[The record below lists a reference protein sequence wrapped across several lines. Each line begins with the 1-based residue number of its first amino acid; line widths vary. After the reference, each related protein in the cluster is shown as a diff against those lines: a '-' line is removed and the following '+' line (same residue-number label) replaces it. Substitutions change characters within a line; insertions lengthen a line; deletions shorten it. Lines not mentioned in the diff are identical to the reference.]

1 MMPFLRLLRW
11 IPRWVWAVIAVVIA
25 AFLVWAY
32 IQGLVCD
39 RNNAVRQLDRAR
51 LEAAALESALE
62 WRREQAARQQQAL
75 EARETELQR
84 VRDEH
89 SQQLEALDQLEQT
102 DDETADWTGVAVPGA
117 VRDWLRQL
125 PGEVDRTDRDNPEST
140 GVSADATARAEAL
153 D

>member
-1 MMPFLRLLRW
+1 MTISGLLGWVPKW
-11 IPRWVWAVIAVVIA
+11 IWAAIALVIA

-39 RNNAVRQLDRAR
+39 RNNAVRQLERAR

-62 WRREQAARQQQAL
+62 WWREQAARQQQAL
-75 EARETELQR
+75 EVREAALQR
-84 VRDEH
+84 ASARY

-125 PGEVDRTDRDNPEST
+125 PGKVDRTDRDDPGST